1 MPTLSELGMVK
12 SESEAFGIR
21 ALEEVESQEMVEA
34 DVEDSVVDASNFTLA
49 TLPSNQRMG

>member
-12 SESEAFGIR
+12 SESEAFVIR

-34 DVEDSVVDASNFTLA
+34 NVEDSVVDASNFTLA